1 MLMTKSRKTLR
12 SKNAAGCAARR
23 VSRVAALILF
33 ALTVLAHTYVSA
45 AATRAASDEGD
56 VRAVV
61 ERAFGQ
67 LRSGDYAGLYDAL
80 PTASQRRITR
90 ANFTGSLERARGMYE
105 LDRLEIAATRVAG
118 DLAVVDSVVYGRTL
132 APFKADGKIVL
143 RQYLVR
149 EGGRWRVTTGDA
161 STVKPLLAANPA
173 FARKYPLTSP
183 RLYVKRDGRWV
194 EMGRAQQPARRRAK

>member
-1 MLMTKSRKTLR
+1 MTKSRDR
-12 SKNAAGCAARR
+12 SRGERAAGRAKRLAAL
-23 VSRVAALILF
+23 VLVALAAAAHTVAA
-33 ALTVLAHTYVSA
+33 A
-45 AATRAASDEGD
+45 AAARAASDEGD
-56 VRAVV
+56 VRAAV

-90 ANFTGSLERARGMYE
+90 AGFAGSLERARGMYE
-105 LDRLEIAATRVAG
+105 LDRLEIASVRVAG
-118 DLAVVDSVVYGRTL
+118 DLAVVDSTVHGRTL
-132 APFKADGKIVL
+132 APFKAEGKIVL

-161 STVKPLLAANPA
+161 STVRPLLAANPA
-173 FARKYPLTSP
+173 FARKYPLTAP

-194 EMGRAQQPARRRAK
+194 EMGREQQRRRAK

>member
-1 MLMTKSRKTLR
+1 MSRGER
-12 SKNAAGCAARR
+12 HAGVAAR
-23 VSRVAALILF
+23 LF
-33 ALTVLAHTYVSA
+33 APLFFALAAPAQLA
-45 AATRAASDEGD
+45 APARAASDVGD
-56 VRAVV
+56 VRATV
-61 ERAFGQ
+61 ERAFQQ
-67 LRSGDYAGLYDAL
+67 LRAGDYAGLYDAL

-105 LDRLEIAATRVAG
+105 LDRLEIAAVRVAG
-118 DLAVVDSVVYGRTL
+118 DLAVADSTVYGRTL

-173 FARKYPLTSP
+173 FARKYPLTTP

-194 EMGRAQQPARRRAK
+194 EMGREQRGKVSRRDDER

>member
-1 MLMTKSRKTLR
+1 MWTTKNRKTLR
-12 SKNAAGCAARR
+12 SESAAGRAARL
-23 VSRVAALILF
+23 AALILF
-33 ALTVLAHTYVSA
+33 ALAVAAHFEVSSA
-45 AATRAASDEGD
+45 RAASDEGD

-105 LDRLEIAATRVAG
+105 LDRLEIAAARVSG

-194 EMGRAQQPARRRAK
+194 EMGRAQQPARRRASK

>member
-1 MLMTKSRKTLR
+1 
-12 SKNAAGCAARR
+12 
-23 VSRVAALILF
+23 VAALVLF
-33 ALTVLAHTYVSA
+33 ALASVAHAGVRA
-45 AATRAASDEGD
+45 AARAASDEGD
-56 VRAVV
+56 VRATV

-67 LRSGDYAGLYDAL
+67 LRSGDYGGLYDAL

-90 ANFTGSLERARGMYE
+90 ASFTGSLERARGMYE
-105 LDRLEIAATRVAG
+105 LDRLEIAAARVAG

-161 STVKPLLAANPA
+161 STVRPLLAANPA
-173 FARKYPLTSP
+173 FARKYPLTPP

-194 EMGRAQQPARRRAK
+194 EMGREQQQQQRRRGK

>member
-1 MLMTKSRKTLR
+1 MSRNER
-12 SKNAAGCAARR
+12 HPGAAAR
-23 VSRVAALILF
+23 LF
-33 ALTVLAHTYVSA
+33 ALLFVALAAPAHPA
-45 AATRAASDEGD
+45 APARAASDEGD
-56 VRAVV
+56 VRATV
-61 ERAFGQ
+61 ERAFQQ

-105 LDRLEIAATRVAG
+105 LDRLEIAAVRVAG
-118 DLAVVDSVVYGRTL
+118 DLAVADSTVYGRAL

-173 FARKYPLTSP
+173 FARKYPLTTP

-194 EMGRAQQPARRRAK
+194 EMGREQRPARRQTKRKN